1 MLRGKDGSARR
12 SGRVLDDLPD
22 AELELATAIFEDDV
36 LFIEWTARTS
46 AGRVEDGS
54 DTFIFRDG
62 RIRLQTVRYTVVP
75 N

>member
-1 MLRGKDGSARR
+1 MLRGKDGIRQAFPEGARR
-12 SGRVLDDLPD
+12 PAGR
-22 AELELATAIFEDDV
+22 ENELATAIFEDDV
-36 LFIEWTARTS
+36 LFIEWTARTARAAS
-46 AGRVEDGS
+46 RTGI